1 MEKRADLSLRLSVC
15 RGAKPFF
22 INPLCVSG
30 TLRRQ
35 KWVTLNTRVPLL
47 IPVSFFTETWLRS
60 QPERCLYLGQFDL
73 ESIEPRPVLI
83 PAIIDTQAF
92 VITATATEI
101 KHDHDS
107 ALSGISPSTYYTTF
121 F

>member
-1 MEKRADLSLRLSVC
+1 MEKRAHLSLHLSVC
-15 RGAKPFF
+15 PSAKPFF

-60 QPERCLYLGQFDL
+60 QPERCLYLRQFDS
-73 ESIEPRPVLI
+73 ESDEPRPILT
-83 PAIIDTQAF
+83 P
-92 VITATATEI
+92 
-101 KHDHDS
+101 
-107 ALSGISPSTYYTTF
+107 GINRHKLF
-121 F
+121 